1 MNYYPFHVGDYWS
14 HTTFLT
20 PMQDLAYRRLLDL
33 YYTREQALPSDPLR
47 CARLANLSAYL
58 EDVQVVLEE
67 FFVLEEDG
75 YRNKRCDEILEKFI
89 SQREKAQ
96 RAGIESGKAR
106 RAMAERREEG
116 RRAGVEPSMNP
127 ATTTDQPSV
136 NECSADIERPLNE
149 RSTNVEPTNNQEP
162 ITNNQRKPLTPLAP
176 SAFTHSPPK
185 AAEAVDKVVLV
196 VENPDPPES
205 AGGTSPPDTGQA
217 GKEPVIAIPLNNG
230 KEFGI
235 DQAQIEAW
243 QCSYPAVDVPQ
254 QLRNMREWCLSNPTK
269 RKTPRGV
276 RTFITGWLAREQDRS
291 RAGASVPR
299 HFASMPRK
307 PPREAFTKPGYSY
320 GGSGKIA
327 ELEVEA

>member
-33 YYTREQALPSDPLR
+33 YYMREQALPPDPLR

-75 YRNKRCDEILEKFI
+75 YHNKRCDEILEKFI

-106 RAMAERREEG
+106 RAMAERREDG
-116 RRAGVEPSMNP
+116 RRAGVEPAMNP
-127 ATTTDQPSV
+127 ATTTDQPPV
-136 NECSADIERPLNE
+136 NKRSTGIERPLNE
-149 RSTNVEPTNNQEP
+149 CSTNVEPTNNQEP

-176 SAFTHSPPK
+176 SAFAHSPPK
-185 AAEAVDKVVLV
+185 AAEAVD
-196 VENPDPPES
+196 NQAPPES
-205 AGGTSPPDTGQA
+205 AGGTSPPDAGQTG
-217 GKEPVIAIPLNNG
+217 KDPVIAMPLHNG
-230 KEFGI
+230 QTFGVA
-235 DQAQIEAW
+235 QAQVDEW
-243 QCSYPAVDVPQ
+243 QRTYPAVDVLQ
-254 QLRNMREWCLSNPTK
+254 QLRHMREWCLSNPTK

-276 RTFITGWLAREQDRS
+276 RTFITGWLGREQDRGG
-291 RAGASVPR
+291 AGASTPR
-299 HFASMPRK
+299 HVASMPRK
-307 PPREAFTKPGYSY
+307 PPREEFTKPGYSY
-320 GGSGKIA
+320 GRGGRIA
-327 ELEVEA
+327 ELEVES